1 MKKSTQWAV
10 YLLLPITI
18 LLAAAFLLWEP
29 ICYFALRQVAGHYAG
44 RAGIVLDI
52 GEIAGS
58 PLSNTT
64 ITGLSLRPA
73 AGEPQTYKFK
83 AEAITC
89 TYDLWDLKKGLDP
102 FLNGLSCMAA
112 GPGFSYDLRVETTAG
127 MEPDESVFLVP
138 AVLPM
143 LDVENGTA
151 ILTSEEGVAEMQ
163 GINGSLRSAPAGIH
177 ELQMEVDRLRFS
189 QEGAVRID
197 TGFTA
202 FLRYA
207 DAKLSIVSFEV
218 GEEQIAAAGF
228 IDLARVEEEY
238 TGFALDVL
246 FGDSKLQI
254 SGDLDSQALRSHV
267 RTGNFD
273 IGELQKRMGG
283 VGWDISGRIRGEAQL
298 AYDLE
303 AEADYNGSFGFNV
316 QECRVHGVAISSLF
330 VEGSLADGV
339 LQVAKAEAATSGNH
353 VALRNV
359 SVPMKLVQG
368 GEVFSIL
375 AGTQAEF
382 GAEVNDWASLQELF
396 ALEDDLLS
404 EELAPRSL
412 SLTGRLA
419 DGILRVAEAEAATS
433 NNSVALRNVSVPMH
447 LVQGGEVFT
456 ILGGMQAEFGAEVN
470 DWASLQ
476 KLFALEEDLL
486 PEGLPQ
492 YTLTLEG
499 SLAEGILRV
508 AEAEAA
514 TADNHVTLRNVSVPM
529 HLVQGGEVFT
539 ILAGMQ
545 AEFGAEINDWAS
557 LQELFASEE
566 DLLPEGFVPHS
577 LSLAGKLADGVLY
590 LDKARG
596 DAADLNLEIDQGE
609 IPVPAGAEGFASV
622 PVSLTAK
629 IESAN
634 LQEITRLFTETA
646 VSGSAAA
653 DMTITGSTRDFRAV
667 IKLAGEDLS
676 FKKVQLGSLAL
687 QGDIQFLQEN
697 PGEIKDIRFTVR
709 EFNGTND
716 FGSLALLAPAEG
728 SWQPGSFTAS
738 GAFRVDGDGEVAIKI
753 DQSAKQDL
761 AAEIS
766 TRGLN
771 SGGWLGA
778 FLAGGY
784 FFHDADIEAVFVGL
798 PKHPQVRLAG
808 SVDEVGWEGMPFP
821 LAGRFGLQYS
831 PKGIEISEF
840 VWESSNG
847 NELTLAGFLPY
858 DPMAPEPFLA
868 GELTLD
874 GHIEFTALED
884 IRVFLEPLGIR
895 KGSVALDIGLTG
907 TWKQPLGSVQLKAAG
922 VEVPDIL
929 KEYFDAPLDVTG
941 ELAAEPGLIVLRS
954 ARIVSGSYES
964 QAAGSWQH
972 GYTFAEFLQKRW
984 DDLQGEVSFDAA
996 LELKDLN
1003 FLKKKLAWVRR
1014 IDGDTQ
1020 VKIHVEGPVSE
1031 LSFKGSF
1038 FLKEGELSHTI
1049 NLPMLTA
1056 LNLEGE
1062 FDTNSLTI
1070 TSMEG
1075 EVGGSP
1081 VSMNGRVSR
1090 APEGID
1096 VNLQLDGK
1104 NVLLLRN
1111 NDMLLRGDVH
1121 LKASGPFERLVING
1135 TTGLTGGYYTKNIDF
1150 LGKIG
1155 TTTAPVSEGGTFLFS
1170 FEEQP
1175 LKNAVL
1181 DIRITTIE
1189 PFRIRN
1195 NLVRGSLRPELSLR
1209 GTGELPYLV
1218 GEIYIDPSRVLLP
1231 SGRLQI
1237 QTGLVRFL
1245 KSDPDRPRLDL
1256 VGSSKVMGYDIN
1268 VVMQGPIEEPVYTL
1282 SSSPALPNDEL
1293 LLLLLTGQPPKDEE
1307 IVDPGKL
1314 GRGATNVVV
1323 YLSRDF
1329 LSKWLEDESG
1339 ASDESI
1345 LDRFELDY
1353 GRAVTKSGE
1362 QTIESTFRLSE
1373 QASGKNRIYYLSG
1386 EKDRYDAY
1394 NYGLKVV
1401 FHFD

>member
-29 ICYFALRQVAGHYAG
+29 ISYFVLRQVAGHYAG

-58 PLSNTT
+58 PLSQTT

-102 FLNGLSCMAA
+102 FLNGLSCTAA
-112 GPGFSYDLRVETTAG
+112 VPEFSYDLRVETIAG
-127 MEPDESVFLVP
+127 TEPDESVFLVP
-138 AVLPM
+138 AVLPI
-143 LDVENGTA
+143 LDVENGTV

-163 GINGSLRSAPAGIH
+163 GINGNLRSAPGGVH
-177 ELQMEVDRLRFS
+177 ELQMGVDSLRFS

-197 TGFTA
+197 TGFSTL
-202 FLRYA
+202 LRYA

-228 IDLARVEEEY
+228 IDLARVEEGY

-254 SGDLDSQALRSHV
+254 SGDLDSQALRTHV
-267 RTGNFD
+267 RTDNLD

-283 VGWDISGRIRGEAQL
+283 VGWDISGRIRGEAEL

-303 AEADYNGSFGFNV
+303 AEADYNGSFGFEV
-316 QECRVHGVAISSLF
+316 QECRINAVAISTLV

-339 LQVAKAEAATSGNH
+339 LRVAKAEAATSGNH

-359 SVPMKLVQG
+359 SAPMG
-368 GEVFSIL
+368 
-375 AGTQAEF
+375 
-382 GAEVNDWASLQELF
+382 
-396 ALEDDLLS
+396 
-404 EELAPRSL
+404 
-412 SLTGRLA
+412 
-419 DGILRVAEAEAATS
+419 
-433 NNSVALRNVSVPMH
+433 

-456 ILGGMQAEFGAEVN
+456 ILGGMQAEFGAEIN

-476 KLFALEEDLL
+476 KLFALEDDLL

-514 TADNHVTLRNVSVPM
+514 TSGNHVALHNVSAPM
-529 HLVQGGEVFT
+529 GLVQGGEVFT
-539 ILAGMQ
+539 ILGGMQ

-557 LQELFASEE
+557 LQKLFAPEE
-566 DLLPEGFVPHS
+566 DLLPEGLVPHS
-577 LSLAGKLADGVLY
+577 LSLAGRLADGVFY

-596 DAADLNLEIDQGE
+596 DAADLNLEIGQGE
-609 IPVPAGAEGFASV
+609 IPVPAGAEGLASV

-634 LQEITRLFTETA
+634 LQEITRLFTDTA
-646 VSGSAAA
+646 VGGSAAA
-653 DMTITGSTRDFRAV
+653 DMMITGSTRDFRAV

-676 FKKVQLGSLAL
+676 FKEVQLGSLAL
-687 QGDIQFLQEN
+687 QGEIQLLQEK

-716 FGSLALLAPAEG
+716 FGSLALLSPAEG
-728 SWQPGSFTAS
+728 SWQPGSFAAS
-738 GAFRVDGDGEVAIKI
+738 GAFQVDGDGEVTIKI

-771 SGGWLGA
+771 SGGWLGT

-784 FFHDADIEAVFVGL
+784 FFHDADMEAVFAG
-798 PKHPQVRLAG
+798 PPENQQVRLAG
-808 SVDEVGWEGMPFP
+808 SVDEFGWEGMPFP
-821 LAGRFGLQYS
+821 LTGRFGLQYS

-840 VWESSNG
+840 VWESSNR
-847 NELTLAGFLPY
+847 NELTLTGFLPY

-884 IRVFLEPLGIR
+884 IRVFLEPLGIG
-895 KGSVALDIGLTG
+895 KGSVTLDIGLTG
-907 TWKQPLGSVQLKAAG
+907 TWKQPLGSVQLKAEG

-929 KEYFDAPLDVTG
+929 KEYFDAPLDVTC
-941 ELAAEPGLIVLRS
+941 ELSAEPGLIVLRS
-954 ARIVSGSYES
+954 ARIVSGYYES

-972 GYTFAEFLQKRW
+972 GYTFADLLQKRR

-1003 FLKKKLAWVRR
+1003 FLKKKLTWVRR

-1020 VKIHVEGPVSE
+1020 VKIHVEGPASQP
-1031 LSFKGSF
+1031 SFKGSF
-1038 FLKEGELSHTI
+1038 FLRDGELSHTM
-1049 NLPMLTA
+1049 NFPMLTA

-1081 VSMNGRVSR
+1081 VSMNGRVSKE
-1090 APEGID
+1090 PEGIGVD
-1096 VNLQLDGK
+1096 LQLDGK

-1111 NDMLLRGDVH
+1111 NYMLLRGDVH
-1121 LKASGPFERLVING
+1121 LQASGPFERLVING

-1195 NLVRGSLRPELSLR
+1195 NLVRSTLRPELSLQ

-1231 SGRLQI
+1231 SGRLQV

-1256 VGSSKVMGYDIN
+1256 VASSKVMGYDIN

-1307 IVDPGKL
+1307 IADTGKL
-1314 GRGATNVVV
+1314 GRGTTNVVV

-1329 LSKWLEDESG
+1329 LSKWLEDEGS

-1345 LDRFELDY
+1345 LDRFELDF

-1373 QASGKNRIYYLSG
+1373 QGSGKKRVYYLSG